1 MLEKELLVICNR
13 FKADST
19 KTGKLMLLEEYKE
32 NKTFKKYLKYIL
44 DPLYTYGL
52 QDKKIQKFLGTHF
65 GKDVG
70 DKTLFSMFEYLLEN
84 PTGTDHTA
92 KVVAQYIDAH
102 EEEEIKLFLRES
114 FTKKMKLG
122 ISPKTVN
129 KVYGKGFI
137 SSFEVMLAKKFED
150 EAHKIVGKKFVI
162 TEKFDGQR
170 CAFIK
175 KNGGIKGYS
184 REGLRIIGLKQIE
197 RELLKLP
204 DGVYDGELLCWNH
217 EELKDR
223 EVLQQTLKLTRKEG
237 DKEGVLF
244 YCFDYIPLDE
254 FDDGESKLGYL
265 DRREAN
271 PLNNEIIRNEF
282 KHASFIEALY
292 IGNDLEVIPD
302 MLSEMEEKGKE
313 GLMLNLADAPYVC
326 KRSGNILKLKT
337 MQTCDLRIIGFE
349 AGKPL
354 GKYENTLGKFVVDY
368 KGYPLGVSGIS
379 DAVRDEVWNN
389 QSKYLGAIIE
399 VSYFRESEN
408 EKGGLSVSF
417 PQFKGF
423 REDKTEPSYY

>member
-1 MLEKELLVICNR
+1 MTTLENELIIICNR
-13 FKADST
+13 FKADTT
-19 KTGKLMLLEEYKE
+19 KTGKLALLNEYADNE
-32 NKTFKKYLKYIL
+32 NFKKYLQYIL

-52 QDKKIQKFLGTHF
+52 QDKKIQKFLGANF
-65 GKDVG
+65 GKGRGKANVFD
-70 DKTLFSMFEYLLEN
+70 MFEYLLEH

-92 KVVAQYIDAH
+92 SIIARFIDSF
-102 EEEEIKLFLRES
+102 EDEEIKLFLRES

-137 SSFEVMLAKKFED
+137 SNFEVMLAKKFED
-150 EAHKIVGKKFVI
+150 ESHKIVGQKFAI

-175 KNGGIKGYS
+175 KDGGIKGYS

-197 RELLKLP
+197 NELLKLA

-217 EELKDR
+217 AELKDR
-223 EVLQQTLKLTRKEG
+223 EVLQQTLKLTRKDG

-265 DRREAN
+265 DRREVN
-271 PLNNEIIRNEF
+271 PLNNEIIRDEF
-282 KHASFIEALY
+282 KHISFIEVLY
-292 IGNDLEVIPD
+292 VGDDLEVIPD
-302 MLSEMEEKGKE
+302 MLSKMEEKGKE

-354 GKYENTLGKFVVDY
+354 GKYEHTLGKFVVDY

-379 DAVRDEVWNN
+379 DKVREEVWNN

-399 VSYFRESEN
+399 VSYFRESTN
-408 EKGGLSVSF
+408 EKG
-417 PQFKGF
+417 
-423 REDKTEPSYY
+423 